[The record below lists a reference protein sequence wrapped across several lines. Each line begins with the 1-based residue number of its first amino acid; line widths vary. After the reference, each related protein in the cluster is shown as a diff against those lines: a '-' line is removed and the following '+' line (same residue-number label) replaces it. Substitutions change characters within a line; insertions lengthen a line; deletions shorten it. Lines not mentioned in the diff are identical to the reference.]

1 MKERQK
7 LTAVTAKKYRSAR
20 KKKSRILD
28 TFTGQTK
35 YDRKYAI
42 HILRSEGK
50 IKPAGKRVRA
60 KITHKKTMCRIY
72 PVTYDRE
79 VKEALLLVWE
89 AFNYQCGKLLSPF
102 LRANIDCI
110 IKESKFNFSEEVTA
124 KLRKIS
130 AATIDRLLKSDKAGL
145 KNQIPRSKLLGI

>member
-1 MKERQK
+1 MQLNLKERQK
-7 LTAVTAKKYRSAR
+7 LTAITAKKYRSA
-20 KKKSRILD
+20 KKKEKSKILD
-28 TFTGQTK
+28 TFIEQTK

-42 HILRSEGK
+42 HILWNEGK

-72 PVTYDRE
+72 PVTYDKE

-89 AFNYQCGKLLSPF
+89 AFNYQCGKPLSPF

-110 IKESKFNFSEEVTA
+110 IKEPMFNFS
-124 KLRKIS
+124 
-130 AATIDRLLKSDKAGL
+130 
-145 KNQIPRSKLLGI
+145 